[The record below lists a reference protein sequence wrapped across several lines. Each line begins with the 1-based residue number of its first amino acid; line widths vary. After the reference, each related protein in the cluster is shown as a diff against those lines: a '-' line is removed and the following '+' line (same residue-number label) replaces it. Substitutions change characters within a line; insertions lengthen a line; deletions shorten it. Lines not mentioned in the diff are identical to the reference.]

1 MGGIKMKDDPVIEK
15 IRQLR
20 HKISQEHGHSTE
32 RLIKHYQ
39 EMEKKTKR
47 KFFNRN
53 IKENKVA

>member
-1 MGGIKMKDDPVIEK
+1 MKDDPVIER
-15 IRQLR
+15 IRQVR
-20 HKISQEHGHSTE
+20 HKISEQHDHNTE

-47 KFFNRN
+47 KFFKRE

>member
-1 MGGIKMKDDPVIEK
+1 MKDDPVIER

-20 HKISQEHGHSTE
+20 HKISQEHSHSTE
-32 RLIKHYQ
+32 KLIKHYQ

>member
-1 MGGIKMKDDPVIEK
+1 MKDDPVIERIRK
-15 IRQLR
+15 IR
-20 HKISQEHGHSTE
+20 HKISQEHDHSTE

-53 IKENKVA
+53 IKGNKIA

>member
-1 MGGIKMKDDPVIEK
+1 MGGIKMKDDPVIQR

-20 HKISQEHGHSTE
+20 HKISQEHSHSTE

-47 KFFNRN
+47 KFFN
-53 IKENKVA
+53 NKHKGK

>member
-1 MGGIKMKDDPVIEK
+1 MKDDPVIER
-15 IRQLR
+15 IRHLR
-20 HKISQEHGHSTE
+20 QKISQEHGHSTE

-53 IKENKVA
+53 KKENKVA

>member
-1 MGGIKMKDDPVIEK
+1 MKDDPVIER

-20 HKISQEHGHSTE
+20 HKIPQEHGHSTV

-47 KFFNRN
+47 KFFKRK
-53 IKENKVA
+53 IRENKVA

>member
-1 MGGIKMKDDPVIEK
+1 MKDDPVIER
-15 IRQLR
+15 IRQAR
-20 HKISQEHGHSTE
+20 RKISQEHDHSTE

-47 KFFNRN
+47 KFFKRE